1 MATWRYQICLL
12 MLRVF
17 HLFTVLTWMK
27 YFSSLER
34 NFSGVEWFLK
44 KHGSQKIL
52 AQPQHLGSICEGSQS
67 LVFRWFCISEA
78 QFFLKYQ
85 SWIAVSQ
92 SVEFTISYLHFCT
105 SMWPFSILYVSHWTL
120 NFLLCFSTE
129 LDVEDFD
136 AFLEKVKAR
145 SLGNSPFACKF
156 RLALRN
162 LWKLYF
168 AWFIQQQTNKF

>member
-12 MLRVF
+12 MLGVF

-44 KHGSQKIL
+44 KHGSQ
-52 AQPQHLGSICEGSQS
+52 S
-67 LVFRWFCISEA
+67 LIFRWFCISEA

-85 SWIAVSQ
+85 SRIAVSQ
-92 SVEFTISYLHFCT
+92 SVEFTIPYLHFCT
-105 SMWPFSILYVSHWTL
+105 SMWPCNILCVSHWTL

-168 AWFIQQQTNKF
+168 AWFIQHQTNKF